1 MNTNFA
7 AEVVMEKEMTSH
19 MPTFQPL
26 PPLPISH
33 FIPSLLPLLLS
44 LLLPLLHLL
53 LLLHLPPQPLLP
65 LSHVL
70 CLILIF
76 FSRQILLLK
85 RNVSTHLIS
94 SHLMCAAIFMQLKSF
109 YYFSPMHLMFL
120 LQFILARNLP
130 EIIYLTDLKV

>member
-33 FIPSLLPLLLS
+33 FIPYLLPLLLA
-44 LLLPLLHLL
+44 LLHL